1 MKIIL
6 LKDVKGLGKK
16 GDIKEVKDGY
26 GNNFLIKN
34 NLGVLATKTSLNR
47 LEAENKAFQEL
58 ENDKRTEALSLKEK
72 LEKITITFKVKTG
85 KEGKVFGSVSSK
97 MIETELKKLK
107 YEIDKKN
114 IIIDN
119 SISTLGFHIISIV
132 LYKDVSA
139 KVKIELVSEV

>member
-1 MKIIL
+1 MKVIL

-34 NLGVLATKTSLNR
+34 NLGVMATKTSLSR
-47 LEAENKAFQEL
+47 LNAENKASEEL
-58 ENDKRTEALSLKEK
+58 ENEKKLEAKSLKEK
-72 LEKITITFKVKTG
+72 LEKLTLTFKVKTG

-107 YEIDKKN
+107 YDIDKKN
-114 IIIDN
+114 IIIDDA
-119 SISTLGFHIISIV
+119 ISTLGFHIVSV
-132 LYKDVSA
+132 TLYKDINA
-139 KVKIELVSEV
+139 KLKIELVSEV